1 MSDDLD
7 DILEEEIPS
16 VTAKGS
22 AKGSAKSPSPF
33 INVDANGVRRFKGY
47 VIPPEAVRIK
57 VVDEM
62 GKTRLRKFEDL
73 QKGDTPSLNDSGLP
87 IFLEGQIGKPK
98 KEDDGSLPPAT
109 PLIGDLLRIKQG
121 QLRNDPILQA
131 AESAPESAEV
141 LNQVVLAIGEEAAS
155 LRFERMEAE
164 RKGSDTSQLSMRR
177 VAALKAIGDT
187 WIKRKEQIQ
196 SRLIDL
202 ESPAFHALFQFIS
215 ETFAR
220 AMQSAGVRQE
230 LSDTVIAQFAKLLDD
245 SWKNE
250 AKSRMKE

>member
-1 MSDDLD
+1 MPDDVDEILD
-7 DILEEEIPS
+7 EELPPVS
-16 VTAKGS
+16 VKRET
-22 AKGSAKSPSPF
+22 KSPSPF
-33 INVDANGVRRFKGY
+33 IKVDEKGVRRYKGY

-57 VVDEM
+57 VVDEL
-62 GKTRLRKFEDL
+62 GKIRLRKFEDL

-98 KEDDGSLPPAT
+98 KEDDGLLPPAS
-109 PLIGDLLRIKQG
+109 PLVGDLLRIKQG

-164 RKGSDTSQLSMRR
+164 RKGTDTSQLSMRR

-196 SRLIDL
+196 SRMIDL
-202 ESPAFHALFQFIS
+202 ESPSFQALFQFIS
-215 ETFAR
+215 ETFVR

-230 LSDTVIAQFAKLLDD
+230 LSDTVIAQFAKQLDD

>member
-1 MSDDLD
+1 MSDEADEILD
-7 DILEEEIPS
+7 DQLPETN
-16 VTAKGS
+16 VKRVV
-22 AKGSAKSPSPF
+22 KSPSPF
-33 INVDANGVRRFKGY
+33 IQVDAHGIRRYKGY
-47 VIPPEAVRIK
+47 VIPDGVIRIK
-57 VVDEM
+57 VVDEL
-62 GKTRLRKFEDL
+62 GKTRLRKLEDI
-73 QKGDTPSLNDSGLP
+73 QERDTPSLNESGLP
-87 IFLEGQIGKPK
+87 IFLDGQIGRPK
-98 KEDDGSLPPAT
+98 GSLAEALPPAT
-109 PLIGDLLRIKQG
+109 PLLGDLLRIKQG
-121 QLRNDPILQA
+121 HLRNDPILQA
-131 AESAPESAEV
+131 AETAPESAEV

-164 RKGSDTSQLSMRR
+164 RKGTDTSQLSMRR

-202 ESPAFHALFQFIS
+202 ESPAFQALFQFIS
-215 ETFAR
+215 ETFVR

>member
-1 MSDDLD
+1 MSDDVDEILD
-7 DILEEEIPS
+7 EEIPP
-16 VTAKGS
+16 VTVKRET
-22 AKGSAKSPSPF
+22 KSPSPF
-33 INVDANGVRRFKGY
+33 IQVDANGIRRYKGY
-47 VIPPEAVRIK
+47 VVPPEAVRIK
-57 VVDEM
+57 VVDEL
-62 GKTRLRKFEDL
+62 GKVRLRKFEDL
-73 QKGDTPSLNDSGLP
+73 QKGDVPSLNDSGLP

-98 KEDDGSLPPAT
+98 KEDDGLPPVS
-109 PLIGDLLRIKQG
+109 PLVGDLLRIKQG

-164 RKGSDTSQLSMRR
+164 RKGTDTSQLSMRR

-196 SRLIDL
+196 SRMVDL
-202 ESPAFHALFQFIS
+202 ESPSFQALFQFIS
-215 ETFAR
+215 ETFVR

-230 LSDTVIAQFAKLLDD
+230 LSDSVLAQFAKLLDD

-250 AKSRMKE
+250 AKARMKE

>member
-1 MSDDLD
+1 MSDVD
-7 DILEEEIPS
+7 DILEDEIPQIA
-16 VTAKGS
+16 VKREV
-22 AKGSAKSPSPF
+22 KSPSPF
-33 INVDANGVRRFKGY
+33 IDLDANGIRRYKGY

-57 VVDEM
+57 VVDET
-62 GKTRLRKFEDL
+62 GHIRLRKLEEIHR
-73 QKGDTPSLNDSGLP
+73 GDTPSLNESGLP
-87 IFLEGQIGKPK
+87 IFLEGRIGAPRKDK
-98 KEDDGSLPPAT
+98 DHEGLPPAT

-121 QLRNDPILQA
+121 HLRNDPILQA
-131 AESAPESAEV
+131 AESAPESSEV

-164 RKGSDTSQLSMRR
+164 RKGTDTSQLSMRR

-196 SRLIDL
+196 SRVIDL
-202 ESPAFHALFQFIS
+202 ESPAFQALFQFIS
-215 ETFAR
+215 ETFVR
-220 AMQSAGVRQE
+220 AMQSAGVRHE
-230 LSDTVIAQFAKLLDD
+230 LSDTVISQFAKLLDD